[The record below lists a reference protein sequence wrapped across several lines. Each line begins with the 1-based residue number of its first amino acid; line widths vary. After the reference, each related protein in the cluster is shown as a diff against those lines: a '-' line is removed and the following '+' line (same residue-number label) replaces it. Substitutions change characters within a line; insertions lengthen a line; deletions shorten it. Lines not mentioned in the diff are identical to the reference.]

1 MCEED
6 TINYR
11 IVLKN
16 KEGEERFEVSMGN
29 ITVRLVCITWVDI
42 NTQCIVFGY

>member
-16 KEGEERFEVSMGN
+16 KEGEERFEVSTGN
-29 ITVRLVCITWVDI
+29 ITVRLFVLH
-42 NTQCIVFGY
+42 G

>member
-6 TINYR
+6 TTNYR

-29 ITVRLVCITWVDI
+29 TTVRLYVLR
-42 NTQCIVFGY
+42 G

>member
-16 KEGEERFEVSMGN
+16 KEGEEIWKYHGKYYCQ
-29 ITVRLVCITWVDI
+29 TVCITWVDV
-42 NTQCIVFGY
+42 NTQCIVFDY

>member
-16 KEGEERFEVSMGN
+16 KEGEERFEVSTGKYYCQ
-29 ITVRLVCITWVDI
+29 TVCITWVDV
-42 NTQCIVFGY
+42 NTQCIVFDY